1 VITKIDFESKVALTQ
16 FEEDKRQ
23 NRLNSMDAK
32 DKLTMETLLN
42 KRSVKEQ
49 KNNQVMIN
57 SKDGKVVV

>member
-1 VITKIDFESKVALTQ
+1 MITKIDFESKVALTQ